1 LFWSTFFRNLNPV
14 SLPRQARDIQ
24 REHSKK
30 DDPFSQVGNSPNKN
44 KTPEIWADF
53 ISFLRKA
60 VCVGARDSLF
70 PRSVALCI

>member
-1 LFWSTFFRNLNPV
+1 
-14 SLPRQARDIQ
+14 
-24 REHSKK
+24 
-30 DDPFSQVGNSPNKN
+30 VGNSPNKN